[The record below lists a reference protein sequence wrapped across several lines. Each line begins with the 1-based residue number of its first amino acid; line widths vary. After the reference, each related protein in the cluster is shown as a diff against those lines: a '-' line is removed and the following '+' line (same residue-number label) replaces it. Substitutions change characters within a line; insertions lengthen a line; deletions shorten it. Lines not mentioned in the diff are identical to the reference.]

1 MKEENLKPLIEK
13 YLRGEATPEEAAIVE
28 QWYGQVPDELDITI
42 TAAAGETEASLEAK
56 MLQRLQKRLYL
67 KDSAQKA
74 PVRRLLP
81 GWAAAAA
88 IILVLLVG
96 TQYFYNREEAL
107 PVPVAGAETIISSP
121 QEIKPGGNRAQLQLA
136 DGRTILLDSASNG
149 LLARQGTTNINLLAD
164 GQLAYQQAGITP
176 ETVSYNTLTTPKGG
190 QYQITLP
197 DGTKVWLN
205 AISSIHFPTAF
216 TGKERQVRI
225 TGEAYFEVAAD
236 PSRPF
241 KVQFGEAEITV
252 LGTHFNINAYTDEK
266 DAKATLLEGLI
277 QIQHK
282 NQAQKLVPGQ
292 QARLHS
298 QGMQVVSG
306 ANTEEATAWKDGY
319 FVFASTDM
327 ETLLRQAA
335 RWYNIDVSFQGPIP
349 PDRFTGKISRNV
361 NLSQFLSILEYSE
374 VHFKMEGRK
383 LIL

>member
-42 TAAAGETEASLEAK
+42 TAEAGETEASLEAK

-67 KDSAQKA
+67 KDSVKKA

-107 PVPVAGAETIISSP
+107 PVPIAGAETIIPSP

-292 QARLHS
+292 QAWLHS